1 MGPLRAREA
10 PEVGHT
16 HMVQKLAAAVVVE
29 DRWEVLHTG
38 GRSQTVVQ
46 GQ

>member
-1 MGPLRAREA
+1 
-10 PEVGHT
+10 
-16 HMVQKLAAAVVVE
+16 MVQKLAAAVVVE
-29 DRWEVLHTG
+29 DGWEVVVAG